1 MSETK
6 KRMMS
11 ELCPSPHLE
20 AADITG
26 DTVVTVKSYDWHPV
40 GPEQTVKGVIYFE
53 EFERGMVIN
62 KTNRVILQHLF
73 GQYLD
78 DMVGQRITLYQS
90 EVTFEGKVVPCLRIR
105 SKAPADPKVKLHD
118 AAKQTA

>member
-1 MSETK
+1 MSTETK
-6 KRMMS
+6 KRMMA

-26 DTVVTVKSYDWHPV
+26 DTVVTIKAYDWHPV
-40 GPEQTVKGVIYFE
+40 GSEQKVKGVIFFK

-73 GQYLD
+73 GSYAD
-78 DMVGQRITLYQS
+78 DMLDQQITIYPS
-90 EVTFEGKVVPCLRIR
+90 ETTFEGKVVPCLRIR
-105 SKAPADPKVKLHD
+105 AQKPEAARPKLHQS
-118 AAKQTA
+118 KQTA